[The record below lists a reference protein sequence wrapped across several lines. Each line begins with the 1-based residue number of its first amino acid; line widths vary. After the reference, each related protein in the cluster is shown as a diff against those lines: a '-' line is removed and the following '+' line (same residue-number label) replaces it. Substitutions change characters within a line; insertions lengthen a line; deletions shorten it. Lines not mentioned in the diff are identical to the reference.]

1 MNDLAFVCDR
11 LEKLFPLDI
20 MFVSDDLKISGG
32 GGHNPICRAR
42 GLAAELIA
50 GARAQELPFLYM
62 DEFQVC
68 YGAMR
73 RPGGYVLFGPMS
85 TGPLSGVELH
95 RYCRHYG
102 IEEEQEKA
110 LGGFLPAHVLCI
122 AQLLAKEALGR
133 IYSDEELL
141 AANDFAGTKEETE
154 AGQYGKRMQDEEG
167 VHHTY
172 SEERVLL
179 DAVKSGDADA
189 AVALAVKMDMELG
202 RLSGRQYNHW
212 KNAAVAAVTL
222 CARAAI
228 AGGLPP
234 AEAYRLSDFYIQRC
248 DGCRDITQ
256 VLECRNRA
264 VAGMARRVRM
274 RQSHGRS
281 GYIERCRDYI
291 ENHYREKIRL
301 TELSAAL
308 GISGSYLSRLF
319 YRETGVKL
327 QDYIVQVRLEHAASL
342 LRYSD
347 ESIAGIAE
355 YVNFPSQ
362 SYMGRVFRERMH
374 MSPKRYRECS
384 RTAESVTAG
393 TEQNSVQN
401 KYKKDKK

>member
-1 MNDLAFVCDR
+1 MKDLVFVCDR
-11 LEKLFPLDI
+11 LEKLFPFDI
-20 MFVSDDLKISGG
+20 MFVSDDLEISGG

-42 GLAAELIA
+42 ELAAELIA
-50 GARAQELPFLYM
+50 GARAQEPPFLYM

-68 YGAMR
+68 YGAVR

-102 IEEEQEKA
+102 IEEEKVLA
-110 LGGFLPAHVLCI
+110 GFLPAHVLCI

-133 IYSDEELL
+133 IYSDEELFE
-141 AANDFAGTKEETE
+141 ANDFAGTKKAEEVKR
-154 AGQYGKRMQDEEG
+154 YGNRPQDEEG
-167 VHHTY
+167 CHHTY
-172 SEERVLL
+172 SEERALL
-179 DAVKSGDADA
+179 DAVKDGDADT

-202 RLSGRQYNHW
+202 RLSGRQYSHW

-228 AGGLPP
+228 EGGLPP
-234 AEAYRLSDFYIQRC
+234 AEAYRLSDFYIQKC

-264 VAGMARRVRM
+264 VAGMARRVR
-274 RQSHGRS
+274 RTGR
-281 GYIERCRDYI
+281 GDPVIVRCRDYI
-291 ENHYREKIRL
+291 ENHYREKINL

-308 GISGSYLSRLF
+308 GISSSYLSRLF
-319 YRETGVKL
+319 HRKTGVKL
-327 QDYIVQVRLEHAASL
+327 QDYIVQVRLEHAARL

-374 MSPKRYRECS
+374 ISPKRYRESS
-384 RTAESVTAG
+384 RSAESVTVG
-393 TEQNSVQN
+393 MEQNSVQN
-401 KYKKDKK
+401 KYKKDKI